1 MFFFCN
7 EGFCKAIVRY
17 IYFFTEGGGSATM
30 DVYIYIYM
38 CVLSVSNIY
47 IYMCGCICICI
58 YVYTPPPKKGRNG
71 WPQKKGNNFQKE
83 VWIIFQLIFQVVV
96 WLVLSGS
103 TTKKND
109 IELL

>member
-30 DVYIYIYM
+30 DVYIYI
-38 CVLSVSNIY
+38 CVCYQFRIY